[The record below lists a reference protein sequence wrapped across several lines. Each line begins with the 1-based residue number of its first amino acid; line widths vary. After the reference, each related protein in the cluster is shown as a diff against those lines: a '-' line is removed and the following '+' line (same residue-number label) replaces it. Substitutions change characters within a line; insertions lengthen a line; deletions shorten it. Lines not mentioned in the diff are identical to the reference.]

1 MHERYAWLAALA
13 VVALLV
19 LLSHVQFVEVGLGLA
34 ALFSYLPSLP
44 SFEQCELVTTGENAR
59 SLLVWAE

>member
-1 MHERYAWLAALA
+1 MRERYAWLAVLA
-13 VVALLV
+13 AAALLV

-44 SFEQCELVTTGENAR
+44 MSEQCELVTTGESAK